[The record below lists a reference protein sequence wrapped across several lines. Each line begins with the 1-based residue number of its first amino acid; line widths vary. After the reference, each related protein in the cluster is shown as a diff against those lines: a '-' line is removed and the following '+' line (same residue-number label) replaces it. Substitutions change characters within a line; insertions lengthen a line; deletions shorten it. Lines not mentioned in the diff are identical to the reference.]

1 MAKTGARA
9 LLPTLAITLGE
20 PAGIGPE
27 VVAAALRSPRLP
39 KGFRYEV
46 LGSAEGVAPGRPT
59 ARSAGIAL
67 KALEAAAAGWK
78 AGRYAAVVTGPVQK
92 ETLIRA
98 SKGLSFPYPGQTEFF
113 AARCGVPEDDVVM
126 AMASPRLVVAL
137 LSTHL
142 SLRRALGKI
151 TREKILRVV
160 VETAAFLQAKGVRA
174 PRIALAGV
182 NPHAGENGLFGDEE
196 GRILVP
202 ALAAAREAF
211 PGLALTGPHSPDT
224 VFWRAR
230 NGEFDAVVCAYHDQ
244 GLIPFKLLA
253 FHDGVNVS
261 LGLPLIRT
269 SPDHGTA
276 LDLAGK
282 GKADPRSM
290 IAAIVLAARLVK
302 SRQASNRR

>member
-1 MAKTGARA
+1 MARA
-9 LLPTLAITLGE
+9 KASAPSLPTIAITLGE

-27 VVAAALRSPRLP
+27 VVAAALRSPKLP

-46 LGSAEGVAPGRPT
+46 LGSVVGVTPGKPT
-59 ARSAGIAL
+59 ARSAALAL

-78 AGRYAAVVTGPVQK
+78 EGRYAAVVTGPVQK

-98 SKGLSFPYPGQTEFF
+98 GKGFPYPGQTEFF
-113 AARCGVPEDDVVM
+113 AARCGVPEGEVVM
-126 AMASPRLVVAL
+126 AMASPRLTVAL

-142 SLRRALGKI
+142 SLRAALRKI
-151 TREKILRVV
+151 TARKLLRVV
-160 VETAAFLQAKGVRA
+160 GETARFLRA
-174 PRIALAGV
+174 TGKKQPRIAVAGV

-196 GRILVP
+196 GRILAP
-202 ALAAAREAF
+202 AIAAARKAH
-211 PGLALTGPHSPDT
+211 PGVELSGPHSPDT
-224 VFWRAR
+224 VFWRAGR
-230 NGEFDAVVCAYHDQ
+230 GEFDAVVCTYHDQ

-276 LDLAGK
+276 LDLAGT

-290 IAAIVLAARLVK
+290 VSAIRLAAQLVK
-302 SRQASNRR
+302 SRQAENRR

>member
-1 MAKTGARA
+1 MPTKPVIA
-9 LLPTLAITLGE
+9 LTLGE

-46 LGSAEGVAPGRPT
+46 LGSAAGVAPGKPT
-59 ARSAGIAL
+59 ARSAAVAL

-92 ETLIRA
+92 ETLIKA
-98 SKGLSFPYPGQTEFF
+98 SKGSFPFPGQTEFF
-113 AARCGVPEDDVVM
+113 AARCGVAEDDVVM
-126 AMASPRLVVAL
+126 AMASPRLTVAL

-142 SLRRALGKI
+142 SLRAALRKI
-151 TREKILRVV
+151 TRKKFLRVV
-160 VETAAFLQAKGVRA
+160 AETARFLRATGKKA
-174 PRIALAGV
+174 PRIAVAGI

-196 GRILVP
+196 GRLLVP
-202 ALAAAREAF
+202 FIAAARAAERDID
-211 PGLALTGPHSPDT
+211 LSGPHSPDT
-224 VFWRAR
+224 VFWRATQ
-230 NGEFDAVVCAYHDQ
+230 GEFDAVVCAYHDQ
-244 GLIPFKLLA
+244 GLIPFKLVA

-290 IAAIVLAARLVK
+290 IEAIRLAARLVK
-302 SRQASNRR
+302 ARQKDSSSKRPISK